1 MIASI
6 LRKELYKTRSAALAV
21 AGANLLLVGH
31 LWVIT
36 SGLFRKEHAEMVW
49 YQAMQ
54 LGLPFYDTLRYAPLC
69 TGAVLALLQF
79 VPEMKN
85 ERLRLALHLPI
96 DTAACIAV
104 HLLAGLAALA
114 FCLLIQGLGIFLVL
128 QLWFPVEMLAHVMSV
143 WTPWA
148 LAGAVGYLG
157 GAFVLLEPNFPRRMA
172 NLALAAGLAGLPFWP
187 SVKASG
193 GLAPEWMLLPLALLA
208 VAVLHPAFRYRHRRV
223 D

>member
-1 MIASI
+1 MIPSI
-6 LRKELYKTRSAALAV
+6 LKKELYKSRNPMLAV
-21 AGANLLLVGH
+21 AGANMLLVGH
-31 LWVIT
+31 LWMTT
-36 SGLFRKEHAEMVW
+36 SALFRKEHAEMVW

-54 LGLPFYDTLRYAPLC
+54 LGLPFYETLQYAPVC

-85 ERLRLALHLPI
+85 ERLRLSLHLPV
-96 DTAACIAV
+96 DTAALIAV

-114 FCLLIQGLGIFLVL
+114 VCLGIQGVGVVLVL
-128 QLWFPVEMLAHVMSV
+128 QRWFPAEMLQHVLGV

-157 GAFVLLEPNFPRRMA
+157 GALVLLEPSFARRMA
-172 NLALAAGLAGLPFWP
+172 YLAMAVGLAGLPFWP
-187 SVKASG
+187 SVQAAG
-193 GLAPEWMLLPLALLA
+193 GIAPGWMLLAILLLGIS
-208 VAVLHPAFRYRHRRV
+208 VLHPAYRYRHRRV